1 MWNESKCQR
10 SNTLHIG
17 VNVCT
22 VKRCNRLQ
30 ERTFG
35 LEENSLFS
43 LEVARPINEIFKTT
57 PTLANCLNFLKHL
70 RRQHEI
76 NFGVNELTARWLT
89 RRVCMGAL
97 NRYLRII
104 FTTRREKKND
114 SWTKFVINFE
124 IIGSSIEASFFP
136 HCATKFWFPLSW
148 TNERMW
154 LTKYWVFPVYFRF
167 ISFNLIKRHIA
178 WLSYM
183 DHYQWKSNLRLNLSS
198 ASHLCKY

>member
-89 RRVCMGAL
+89 RRVCIGAP

-104 FTTRREKKND
+104 FTTRRENKKTTELEKVCDQLWNHWLLNRSEFLSALRD
-114 SWTKFVINFE
+114 QVLV
-124 IIGSSIEASFFP
+124 SSQLHVWANVAYQVLSFP
-136 HCATKFWFPLSW
+136 CLYS
-148 TNERMW
+148 
-154 LTKYWVFPVYFRF
+154 LY
-167 ISFNLIKRHIA
+167 LIK
-178 WLSYM
+178 
-183 DHYQWKSNLRLNLSS
+183 
-198 ASHLCKY
+198 SH